1 MKLIKIISLIIFN
14 LISNHAT
21 TQWHDL
27 NWILG
32 DGHYFISNKPW
43 PFPNQSIVQLNFRNS
58 QLDTSM
64 IHKINDSQMSFT
76 TNCISDKNG
85 ELLFYTDG
93 SRIFNRKHEILK
105 NGDTIN
111 PGILWN
117 RFVGHGYPMING
129 ALFLPK
135 PNSDHEYYLF
145 HKRYLLGMKKNGR
158 EWSNYIDRLFYSKI
172 DITPAYPDGI
182 CVAKNE
188 TVFESIIGD
197 GELNAVLH
205 ANGRDYWIVTK
216 ESVNPIFHFTLL
228 DPSGPRLHHS
238 QKIGISYAT
247 VDAHGNCVFSSN
259 GDYFARI
266 LPEDG
271 IELFRFDRC
280 EGRFYDPISLPFLD
294 TSSVFGSVE
303 FSQSGE
309 YLYVNSYNKIWQYH
323 VPTIRSSQ
331 PILVAEW
338 DGLIYFGAWSTS
350 FYTGRLAADGKIY
363 YSVFGSNGFTL
374 SVIHEPDKKGLDCNV
389 EQHGIIL
396 SSLTEGTLPFFPNY
410 RLGPLKG
417 SSCDTIVTSSHE
429 YIKQENYFVDA
440 NSILRSNA
448 CNPTEKLQL
457 EIISSEG
464 KIVSKEL
471 IYFQHSYQLKID
483 HLSSG
488 IYYLK
493 ITNTSG
499 DTQTLKMMR

>member
-1 MKLIKIISLIIFN
+1 
-14 LISNHAT
+14 
-21 TQWHDL
+21 L

-76 TNCISDKNG
+76 TNCISNKNG
-85 ELLFYTDG
+85 KLLFYTDG
-93 SRIFNRKHEILK
+93 SRIFNHKHEILK

-216 ESVNPIFHFTLL
+216 ESVNPIF
-228 DPSGPRLHHS
+228 
-238 QKIGISYAT
+238 
-247 VDAHGNCVFSSN
+247 
-259 GDYFARI
+259 
-266 LPEDG
+266 
-271 IELFRFDRC
+271 
-280 EGRFYDPISLPFLD
+280 
-294 TSSVFGSVE
+294 
-303 FSQSGE
+303 
-309 YLYVNSYNKIWQYH
+309 
-323 VPTIRSSQ
+323 
-331 PILVAEW
+331 
-338 DGLIYFGAWSTS
+338 S
-350 FYTGRLAADGKIY
+350 FYITRSFRTEITP
-363 YSVFGSNGFTL
+363 FTKNRHIL
-374 SVIHEPDKKGLDCNV
+374 CN
-389 EQHGIIL
+389 
-396 SSLTEGTLPFFPNY
+396 
-410 RLGPLKG
+410 
-417 SSCDTIVTSSHE
+417 
-429 YIKQENYFVDA
+429 
-440 NSILRSNA
+440 
-448 CNPTEKLQL
+448 
-457 EIISSEG
+457 
-464 KIVSKEL
+464 
-471 IYFQHSYQLKID
+471 
-483 HLSSG
+483 SG
-488 IYYLK
+488 CPW
-493 ITNTSG
+493 
-499 DTQTLKMMR
+499 